1 MRGHTTTQTKAV
13 QIRAGEALINGDL
26 TIPERA
32 SGLVVFARLALA
44 WCQRYLSRGR
54 PMTLH
59 NVPPSEWR
67 PFLDRF
73 SREHRAWIATIHGV
87 VGGTPVTRVP
97 CAALKSVTLEDGVCG
112 PVLRVTFLNG
122 VSLSAVR
129 PCAMRVQQMS
139 NGAECAV
146 EVDTADAGFI
156 RLAFRAAALPE
167 QLDGVAPGEL
177 SAEAS
182 P

>member
-1 MRGHTTTQTKAV
+1 MRG
-13 QIRAGEALINGDL
+13 
-26 TIPERA
+26 
-32 SGLVVFARLALA
+32 F
-44 WCQRYLSRGR
+44 RGR
-54 PMTLH
+54 PTTLR

-97 CAALKSVTLEDGVCG
+97 CVALKSVTLEDGVSG
-112 PVLRVTFLNG
+112 PVLRVTFING
-122 VSLSAVR
+122 VSLCATR

-139 NGAECAV
+139 NGAECAL

-177 SAEAS
+177 SAEVSTISKDRSSQLKAGGPS
-182 P
+182 ECCRSDRS